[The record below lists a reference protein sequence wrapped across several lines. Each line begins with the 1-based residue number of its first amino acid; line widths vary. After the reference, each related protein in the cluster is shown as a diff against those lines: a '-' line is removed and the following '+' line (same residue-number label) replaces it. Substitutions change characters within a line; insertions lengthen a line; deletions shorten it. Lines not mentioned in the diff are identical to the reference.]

1 MSVKLKFVSPADGRG
16 VTRSRSFAGFS
27 PLASTKSRNY
37 TVCGTSVRSK
47 MSPVKS
53 VKVYPPLH
61 KGSGGMVPQ
70 PQQVEKIVRA
80 LRRGLN
86 EYLELRQI
94 ELDFLTSQQKDTK
107 RNSRLAFLYDL
118 DKQTRSIER
127 YIRKLEF
134 HISKVEELYESY
146 CLHRR
151 LRDGAS
157 SMKQAF
163 SSSSRS
169 TKASRESLVELHRNF
184 KECTEDMCILEGALE
199 THLGE
204 FYIRMKGLVGFA
216 RLCPGDQYEVFL
228 KLGHQ
233 KWKLKGKIEA
243 DDRQLWDEEEVVFVP
258 YLHENFEIKVTELRG
273 LMTILVGTVT
283 CDTASF
289 FSARTQIMIVDI
301 TELGT
306 IKLKLEVLWDP
317 FDSGENYSYYGTT
330 NKFSLGSRK
339 ASVYSW
345 TPPNSPNFR
354 EKYYIS
360 VLQHRRDSP
369 DMLSLIA
376 NEIHGYSMLSL
387 LTNGSC
393 KSHSRTTIHD
403 KSETLESVSVEAER
417 AETSFE
423 ILDSETVPLTT
434 SEFVPTDERKQ
445 GQSAQQRG
453 YQTPDIL
460 KQSAINHRHQ
470 TTSVT
475 QPVLNKDAIGQSHL
489 KKHHLNHNLSV
500 NNTCTQNTTFV
511 SNHGLKVDGAAYCI
525 GKLLLEVL
533 EKLKTPQEQWKELWC
548 LEHQLLY
555 IKASLKSK
563 VLQQRSSSMESLTV
577 ETALDSF
584 NFLDTQFSDD
594 LSSLGSIRLRNTPT
608 GTLHEGTL
616 RNFGMLKDSL
626 ASGLRVPEELP
637 LTTENDN
644 VDMTLMI
651 HLQVCNRLLQELAS
665 TKLANSVQ
673 NIVEELSHQT
683 EVFEKLYAI
692 YLEKAGNVK
701 SAADVVPKTRKLK
714 SALKFWNECTY
725 SGTPLYCTAD
735 RMERRFLLN
744 FKGKIK
750 TKYHSYIDK
759 VFKRFVEQIS
769 TSCGLLSSSAFPDV
783 ITLFQFCRYLNK
795 RCAMGVA
802 EQLDRLAKEVSL
814 IEALQSPG
822 RLKTLKKLKGKQISQ
837 LQPLHQTLKLLCA
850 LQLEENVRVSK
861 AAKMGLLKASANR
874 FFREKGV
881 VYYTSLLKDRDVR
894 LQQAACLALKLLK
907 GVESID
913 EIASLCQSE
922 DEDVRNAAREAVLSF
937 GEKGRLAFEKMDKIC
952 CELQA
957 SLQEPETEITIL

>member
-360 VLQHRRDSP
+360 
-369 DMLSLIA
+369 
-376 NEIHGYSMLSL
+376 
-387 LTNGSC
+387 
-393 KSHSRTTIHD
+393 
-403 KSETLESVSVEAER
+403 
-417 AETSFE
+417 
-423 ILDSETVPLTT
+423 
-434 SEFVPTDERKQ
+434 
-445 GQSAQQRG
+445 
-453 YQTPDIL
+453 
-460 KQSAINHRHQ
+460 
-470 TTSVT
+470 
-475 QPVLNKDAIGQSHL
+475 
-489 KKHHLNHNLSV
+489 
-500 NNTCTQNTTFV
+500 
-511 SNHGLKVDGAAYCI
+511 
-525 GKLLLEVL
+525 
-533 EKLKTPQEQWKELWC
+533 
-548 LEHQLLY
+548 
-555 IKASLKSK
+555 K

-907 GVESID
+907 VKKDVWLLKKWIKSVVNCRHHFRNLKLKLQYYELLHKRRL
-913 EIASLCQSE
+913 SLHDSQS
-922 DEDVRNAAREAVLSF
+922 NAHRLPFTKHKLALLST
-937 GEKGRLAFEKMDKIC
+937 
-952 CELQA
+952 ELFISTCTVFNVQ
-957 SLQEPETEITIL
+957 INIYN